1 MMIACLLPSLAA
13 RRRDDDDASTISAKK
28 PGRGVQLCDLSPA
41 VARFARRPAAAATT
55 PGRAIAIAKPGLPVN
70 LCDLSRAAARCA
82 ALAAVIGA
90 IAAGPVLAQ
99 ERPARS
105 EAAAGV
111 ESRSRSARPAVTT
124 GDTDEP
130 GRGDA
135 TNTQPAG
142 DARAA
147 RAREAKL
154 GDSDIATAP
163 IREVSVPSRHSAT
176 IGGRAVAYTAT
187 AGTVTIRDDDGKPT
201 ASMFYVAYTTGAPN
215 RPVTFLYNGG
225 PGSSTLW
232 LHMGS
237 VAPVRVRTD
246 SPAAT
251 AGPPFALANNPE
263 SLLDT
268 SDLVF
273 VDAIGAGFSR
283 PLGDTKLQAL
293 WGTDADIDAF
303 ARGIERWLTIN
314 DRWNAPKFIFGESY
328 GTLRSG
334 GLAYRLAQDGVQL
347 NGVVLLS
354 SIMNY
359 GRRSPGLDQDL
370 INYLPSYAA
379 TAAYHHRIPAPAD
392 LPAFLAQARTFARGP
407 LAQALAQ
414 GQDLPDAERTAIAQQ
429 MASFT
434 GLSAKFILDSD
445 LRVDLGRFRKELLR
459 DQRRTLGRYDSRFTG
474 IDVDAIGESPEYDAS
489 DTGITGAFVSSFH
502 HYLARDLGFS
512 TAMTY
517 RPTYYSPT
525 LKWDFS
531 HRAPGSRGGGA
542 TQALADTALDL
553 SAAMRENP
561 HLLVYSLN
569 GLYDMATP
577 FFGTEYDLA
586 HLQIDRSLRPNLRFA
601 YYPSGHMVYLDT
613 AALHTLKA
621 DLARFYADAVR

>member
-1 MMIACLLPSLAA
+1 MRFSVALLLAASLA
-13 RRRDDDDASTISAKK
+13 
-28 PGRGVQLCDLSPA
+28 
-41 VARFARRPAAAATT
+41 T
-55 PGRAIAIAKPGLPVN
+55 PT
-70 LCDLSRAAARCA
+70 
-82 ALAAVIGA
+82 
-90 IAAGPVLAQ
+90 LAQ
-99 ERPARS
+99 ERPVRS
-105 EAAAGV
+105 EASAGSETPRGAARRGATA
-111 ESRSRSARPAVTT
+111 EP
-124 GDTDEP
+124 DEA

-142 DARAA
+142 DPRAA
-147 RAREAKL
+147 KARENKL
-154 GDSDIATAP
+154 GDSDVATAP
-163 IREVSVPSRHSAT
+163 IRELRVPSRHTAT
-176 IGGRAVAYTAT
+176 IGGRSIAYTAT

-201 ASMFYVAYTTGAPN
+201 ASMFYVAYTTGEPG

-237 VAPVRVRTD
+237 LAPVRVRTD
-246 SPAAT
+246 SPGAT
-251 AGPPFALANNPE
+251 AGPPFQLINNPD
-263 SLLDT
+263 SLLDK

-328 GTLRSG
+328 GTTRSG
-334 GLAYRLAQDGVQL
+334 GLSYRLAQDGVQL

-359 GRRSPGLDQDL
+359 GRRAVGLDQDL

-392 LPAFLAQARTFARGP
+392 LPAFLGAARVFARGP
-407 LAQALAQ
+407 MAQALAQ

-429 MASFT
+429 MAGFT
-434 GLSAKFILDSD
+434 GLSVKFILDSD

-474 IDVDAIGESPEYDAS
+474 IDVDAAAESPEYDPS

-512 TAMTY
+512 SDMAY
-517 RPTYYSPT
+517 RPTYYSQS
-525 LKWDFS
+525 LKWDFN
-531 HRAPGSRGGGA
+531 HRAPGGRGGGA
-542 TQALADTALDL
+542 TNNADTALDL

-569 GLYDMATP
+569 GIYDMATP

-586 HLQIDRSLRPNLRFA
+586 HLQIDKTLRPNLRFA
-601 YYPSGHMVYLDT
+601 YYPSGHMVYLNT
-613 AALHTLKA
+613 EALHSMKA
-621 DLARFYADAVR
+621 DLARFYDDAVGR